1 MKQILEK
8 ALSLNTLRKFVG
20 NEIFFRAA
28 KSNLKL
34 KILNNPQDLLP
45 PTTDKIKILALSP
58 HPDDDV
64 FSYGGTLAKHAKN
77 GEDITI
83 VYLCDG
89 SKGTPVGIRDSSL
102 ATKRKKEAQ
111 EAAEVIGVK
120 ELIFWG
126 YKDNKLETNPTSIK
140 AMASLVLE
148 LKPDIIYIPSFLDDH
163 PDHKQTNNIL
173 SLSLKEASKHI
184 FNYNPQIL
192 MSEVWSPILPNR
204 IIDITDVIDIK
215 KQSINCH
222 KTQLKSRDYC
232 KAMLALN
239 QYRAQINGIDGF
251 AEAFFSLNAKL
262 YTKLFDL
269 IEN

>member
-1 MKQILEK
+1 MKEILNK

-34 KILNNPQDLLP
+34 AILDNPQNLLP
-45 PTTDKIKILALSP
+45 PTTDKTKILALSP

-77 GEDITI
+77 GDDITI
-83 VYLCDG
+83 IYLCDG
-89 SKGTPVGIRDSSL
+89 SKGTPEGIRDSSL

-111 EAAEVIGVK
+111 EAAEKISVK

-126 YKDNKLETNPTSIK
+126 YKDDKLLANQTSIK
-140 AMASLVLE
+140 AMISIILE
-148 LKPDIIYIPSFLDDH
+148 LKPDIIYVPSFLDDH

-173 SLSLKEASKHI
+173 NFSFKNILAQNK
-184 FNYNPQIL
+184 NYNPLVL

-204 IIDITDVIDIK
+204 IIDITNVIDVKKEAIK
-215 KQSINCH
+215 CH
-222 KTQLKSRDYC
+222 ATQLKSRNYE
-232 KAMLALN
+232 KAMISLN
-239 QYRAQINGIDGF
+239 QYRAQINGIDGY
-251 AEAFFSLNAKL
+251 AEAFFALNARL
-262 YTKLFDL
+262 YSKLFEL
-269 IEN
+269 IES